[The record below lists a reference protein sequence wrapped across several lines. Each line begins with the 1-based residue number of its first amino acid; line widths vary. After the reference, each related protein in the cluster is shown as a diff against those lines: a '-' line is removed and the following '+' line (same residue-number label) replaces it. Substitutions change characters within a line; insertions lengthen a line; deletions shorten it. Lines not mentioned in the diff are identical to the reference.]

1 MSCLPIRANGVVG
14 TIEQPQPR
22 RVPRDP
28 TRSNSEYR
36 APEGGL
42 EPCAGPLQSAISEEK
57 VRIGDVASAGQP
69 LPGTFQSQPRY
80 TSAMPTNP
88 SESKHGAHPS
98 RRDFL
103 RMAALTAGGVA
114 LAAPA
119 FIEAQALP
127 VMTVYKDPN
136 CGCCEQWVEHVQ
148 RAGFKVTVRD
158 TADMQTVKASLGVP
172 DALGSCHTARIGAYT
187 VEGHVPADLIKK
199 MLAEKPAARGL
210 AVPGMPIGSPGM
222 EQGGRKDRYDV
233 LLFDK
238 AGKTKVYAS
247 R

>member
-1 MSCLPIRANGVVG
+1 MS
-14 TIEQPQPR
+14 T
-22 RVPRDP
+22 
-28 TRSNSEYR
+28 TRSF
-36 APEGGL
+36 A
-42 EPCAGPLQSAISEEK
+42 
-57 VRIGDVASAGQP
+57 
-69 LPGTFQSQPRY
+69 GTFRPKRRY

-88 SESKHGAHPS
+88 SDSKHGAHPS

-103 RMAALTAGGVA
+103 RMAALTTGGVA

-119 FIEAQALP
+119 FVEAQALP
-127 VMTVYKDPN
+127 AMTVYKDPN

-148 RAGFKVTVRD
+148 KAGFKVTVRD

-172 DALGSCHTARIGAYT
+172 DALGSCHTARVGAYT

-199 MLAEKPAARGL
+199 MLTEKPVARGL